1 MFNLDQSVIGY
12 FLTLIGGFVS
22 DRTDSL
28 AKIEL
33 FQKLKVIQ
41 NV

>member
-1 MFNLDQSVIGY
+1 MFNLDQSVIGK
-12 FLTLIGGFVS
+12 FLTLIGGS
-22 DRTDSL
+22 HRTDSL

-33 FQKLKVIQ
+33 FQKLKLIQ